1 MLTKQNHIK
10 KKKKKAKN
18 RQADRSK
25 IIIITIIVFHHTRT
39 KITIFHVTQL
49 FQLATIMERRNFMSY
64 RHPTSAYHL
73 KKPQST
79 IILQSCKTLG
89 TTDSPEVQSSPR

>member
-10 KKKKKAKN
+10 GAKN

-25 IIIITIIVFHHTRT
+25 IITIVIVFHHTRT

-49 FQLATIMERRNFMSY
+49 FQLTTIMERRNFMSY

-73 KKPQST
+73 KNDKAQSHYKAVR
-79 IILQSCKTLG
+79 L
-89 TTDSPEVQSSPR
+89 